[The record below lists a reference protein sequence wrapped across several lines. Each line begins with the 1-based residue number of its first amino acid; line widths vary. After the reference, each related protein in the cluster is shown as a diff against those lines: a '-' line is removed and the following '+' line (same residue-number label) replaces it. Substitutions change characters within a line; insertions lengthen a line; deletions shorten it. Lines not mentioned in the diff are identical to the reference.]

1 MNRYDLWE
9 KNYNQKFEYLK
20 NKKLVFMLGIGQ
32 QSLLPKGHRR
42 VQRSDSKRG
51 NFFKICL
58 YTFSKDTILNLLFNV
73 IFYSWCCSLC

>member
-1 MNRYDLWE
+1 
-9 KNYNQKFEYLK
+9 
-20 NKKLVFMLGIGQ
+20 MLGIGQ

-73 IFYSWCCSLC
+73 IFYS